1 MSDRSANLGEQIR
14 RLARQLVM
22 ANKPRPRGPGG
33 PGNGEDGEG
42 RTGLVTKTRPKTKKP
57 SLYKVLLLNDDY
69 TPMEFVIL
77 VLEKYFGKSPEE
89 ATRIMLH
96 VHQKG
101 VGVCGVFTYE
111 VAETKVTQVMDVAR
125 QKGNPLQCTMEK
137 E

>member
-1 MSDRSANLGEQIR
+1 MTYTTMPTRELNIQQPITW
-14 RLARQLVM
+14 VM

-33 PGNGEDGEG
+33 GDDQDG

-69 TPMEFVIL
+69 TPMEFVIH
-77 VLEKYFGKSPEE
+77 VLQKYFGKGQDE
-89 ATRIMLH
+89 ATKIMLH

-111 VAETKVTQVMDVAR
+111 VAETKVTQVMDLAR
-125 QKGNPLQCTMEK
+125 QNGHPLQCTMEK

>member
-1 MSDRSANLGEQIR
+1 MTDTTEHRKEPIPSPFAPLM
-14 RLARQLVM
+14 M
-22 ANKPRPRGPGG
+22 ANKPRPRGPSG
-33 PGNGEDGEG
+33 PGNDDEG

-69 TPMEFVIL
+69 TPMEFVIH
-77 VLEKYFGKSPEE
+77 VLEKYFSKGREE

-111 VAETKVTQVMDVAR
+111 VAETKVTQVMDLAR
-125 QKGNPLQCTMEK
+125 QNGHPLQCTMEK